1 MNFNF
6 FVDFSPVQKWT
17 AQRIVVGVF
26 ATAIKVFLILVF
38 YFLFL
43 TLFDQKSSW
52 PAFAVC
58 AFRRGLNCNCFHFFM
73 LKLSA
78 SIVLIFIII
87 IQIAWIYIYYMSAI
101 IARLVRIWW
110 PYRFPASCFLY
121 FLFRFALLLFCFRF
135 IWPDT
140 TLLIAAEACGFP
152 STSYMVLGTIR
163 ISVLT
168 STIWESLSSSRRS
181 HWQSSHRHTTYWLL
195 EHGLYLFQIL
205 FVWYA
210 VLSEKEFLSSL
221 RPNINILVL
230 IKVIQFLLS
239 FFGNHLLFYSFFLLA
254 IIRLYN
260 ILYGW
265 HLLIGFAHFCP
276 RLGWFVFGFRCLL
289 AYTL

>member
-17 AQRIVVGVF
+17 AQRLVVGVF

-87 IQIAWIYIYYMSAI
+87 IQIAWIDIYYMSVI
-101 IARLVRIWW
+101 IARFVRIWW
-110 PYRFPASCFLY
+110 PYRFPASCFLIATLTL
-121 FLFRFALLLFCFRF
+121 FSFRFRFALLLFCFRF
-135 IWPDT
+135 IWLDT
-140 TLLIAAEACGFP
+140 TLIIAAEACGFWLQV
-152 STSYMVLGTIR
+152 SIVLGTIR

-181 HWQSSHRHTTYWLL
+181 HWQSSHWHTTYWLL
-195 EHGLYLFQIL
+195 SNISIEHGLSLFQIL

-210 VLSEKEFLSSL
+210 VLSE
-221 RPNINILVL
+221 
-230 IKVIQFLLS
+230 
-239 FFGNHLLFYSFFLLA
+239 
-254 IIRLYN
+254 
-260 ILYGW
+260 
-265 HLLIGFAHFCP
+265 
-276 RLGWFVFGFRCLL
+276 
-289 AYTL
+289 